1 MIERKHRYGNL
12 VFDRDA
18 IVRAALRAYFE
29 GIFRHG
35 RPSRLA
41 SPGCD
46 DPRWTGDLRRGA
58 FHNGSEGPDY
68 NVVAW
73 TETGVIGL
81 GYDLG
86 FGPIEWLGLKVS
98 AVTGGPD
105 DVREALPGLP
115 AELEP
120 ALVLATGM
128 LLKGEWHG
136 ERLASVG
143 FWLHGD
149 RVDGSLFEKT
159 ADAGARDLAL
169 WGFLHNGWLL
179 PRACFHDGYGR
190 PLVLEHAPTRDA
202 PIYALMDAVI
212 DRRLR
217 GPTELTPEEL
227 AMLVPDSGRMFGA
240 ERMLRKAGITWPG
253 SPEIPEPP
261 PPPKEARNPF
271 YAPATMVGRDHPE
284 GHLGFDH
291 DPIVRA
297 ALRAYLEAILS
308 QLDPLERHK
317 FTACVVPG
325 WTGDVR
331 RGAFFNGNGRGDYD
345 VIAWTEAGIV
355 GLTYQR
361 GYGPLEQLGL
371 SASQVTGGPDDVR
384 GALPGLPAELSPA
397 LVLAAG
403 LLEVGAHGER
413 LAGVGFWLQGHR
425 VEGTL
430 FDNPKAPGVFRLAY
444 WGKLEFR
451 GRLPL
456 VYDPEIIALKR
467 NVTFN
472 MVEPIKALADAVA
485 DRAFAGPT
493 ELTADELALLLPTPP
508 DPERLLGA
516 QRMLQK
522 VGITWQGSPEI
533 PEPPPRE

>member
-1 MIERKHRYGNL
+1 MIERKHRYANL

-29 GIFRHG
+29 SIFRNG
-35 RPSRLA
+35 PPSRLSLPA
-41 SPGCD
+41 CE
-46 DPRWTGDLRRGA
+46 DPRWTGDLQRGA
-58 FHNGSEGPDY
+58 FFNGSEGYDDY

-73 TETGVIGL
+73 TEAGVIGL
-81 GYDLG
+81 GYELG

-98 AVTGGPD
+98 AVTAGPD
-105 DVREALPGLP
+105 DVRRALPGLP

-120 ALVLATGM
+120 TLVLAAGM
-128 LLKGEWHG
+128 LKEG
-136 ERLASVG
+136 ERHREKLASVG

-149 RVDGSLFEKT
+149 RVDGSLFENT

-179 PRACFHDGYGR
+179 PRACFHGGYGR
-190 PLVLEHAPTRDA
+190 PLLLEHAPTRDA
-202 PIYALMDAVI
+202 PIYPLMDAVI

-227 AMLVPDSGRMFGA
+227 AMLTPDSGRLLDA
-240 ERMLRKAGITWPG
+240 ERMLQKAGITWPG

-261 PPPKEARNPF
+261 PPKEVPNPF
-271 YAPATMVGRDHPE
+271 FTPATNVGRDHPL
-284 GHLGFDH
+284 GYLGFDH
-291 DPIVRA
+291 DPIARA

-317 FTACVVPG
+317 YTACVVPG

-345 VIAWTEAGIV
+345 VIAWTPEGIV
-355 GLTYQR
+355 GLSYQR
-361 GYGPLEQLGL
+361 GFGPLEQLGL

-384 GALPGLPAELSPA
+384 GALPGLPADLEPA

-413 LAGVGFWLQGHR
+413 LAGVGFWLHGHR

-430 FDNPKAPGVFRLAY
+430 FDNPKAPGAFRLAC
-444 WGKLEFR
+444 WGELRFG
-451 GRLPL
+451 GRLMR
-456 VYDPEIIALKR
+456 VYEPEIVALAR
-467 NVTFN
+467 NVSRN
-472 MVEPIKALADAVA
+472 VVEPIERLADAVA

-493 ELTADELALLLPTPP
+493 ELTRDELALLLPTPP
-508 DPERLLGA
+508 APEQLLAA
-516 QRMLQK
+516 QRMLKK
-522 VGITWQGSPEI
+522 VGITWPGSPEI
-533 PEPPPRE
+533 PEAPPEE